1 MKRWKQ
7 IAVALTACLLGAVLA
22 LPAHAQHR
30 YGGRG
35 HPHIGFSIGI
45 PIGWPYWGW
54 YPYPYYYPP
63 YQSNVVVVPSEPTVY
78 VERPDAQS
86 AQGTPEATGSW
97 YYCAGAGAYY
107 PYVRECPG
115 GWQRVAPRPPGE

>member
-1 MKRWKQ
+1 MKRLKR
-7 IAVALTACLLGAVLA
+7 IALALAACLLGAALA

-30 YGGRG
+30 HGGRS
-35 HPHIGFSIGI
+35 HAHIGLHFGI
-45 PIGWPYWGW
+45 PLAWPFWG
-54 YPYPYYYPP
+54 YPYPYYYPQ
-63 YQSNVVVVPSEPTVY
+63 YQPNVVVPSEPTVY

-86 AQGTPEATGSW
+86 APEATGYW
-97 YYCAGAGAYY
+97 YYCTGSGAYY

>member
-1 MKRWKQ
+1 MKSLKLT
-7 IAVALTACLLGAVLA
+7 VFALAACLLGAALA
-22 LPAHAQHR
+22 LPAHAQYRHGAR
-30 YGGRG
+30 S
-35 HPHIGFSIGI
+35 HAHIGLNIGI

-54 YPYPYYYPP
+54 GYPYPYYYQP
-63 YQSNVVVVPSEPTVY
+63 YPSQVVVVPSEPSVY
-78 VERPDAQS
+78 VEQPRAQ
-86 AQGTPEATGSW
+86 AAPEASAYW